1 MRGRLF
7 LSDPPDPI
15 RIPGPPGFGAP
26 EEVHVFAAEEI
37 AAVNAALAARRALLV
52 RGEPGIGKTQMA
64 RATAVALGRAFVGIT
79 VDART
84 ESRDLLWHFD
94 AVARLAEAQR
104 QGAGG
109 ANRTKSTAHT
119 ESALAVNRFV
129 EPRVLWWGLDWR
141 GAAAQAMLA
150 GVPEPPPL
158 AEKCDPANG
167 VVVLID
173 EIDKADSDVPN
184 GLLEALGAGTFPV
197 PGYREPVRATSTV
210 QPLVIVTTNAERV
223 LPEAFVRRC
232 LTLDLVLP
240 SETPALIARLIERGH
255 AHFPGAS
262 DDVLRQAA
270 EMVAKDRETAIDKG
284 WRPRPGQAEFMD
296 LLRAALALASAQG
309 TTPEALL
316 ATLRPY
322 MLLKSGQGSG

>member
-1 MRGRLF
+1 MFLTDPGTPITITEPDGRG
-7 LSDPPDPI
+7 S
-15 RIPGPPGFGAP
+15 P
-26 EEVHVFAAEEI
+26 EEVHLLAPEEI

-52 RGEPGIGKTQMA
+52 RGEPGAGKTQLA
-64 RATAVALGRAFVGIT
+64 RAAAVALHRAFVGLT

-109 ANRTKSTAHT
+109 AERLQPTQTT
-119 ESALAVNRFV
+119 ESSLAIERFV
-129 EPRVLWWGLDWR
+129 APRALWWGLDWA
-141 GAAAQAMLA
+141 GAAAQAQRA
-150 GVPEPPPL
+150 GAPEPPPL
-158 AEKCDPANG
+158 AEGCRPANG

-184 GLLEALGAGTFPV
+184 GLLEALGAGHFPV
-197 PGYREPVRATSTV
+197 PGRREPVRASASAP
-210 QPLVIVTTNAERV
+210 PLVIVTTNAERA

-240 SETPALIARLIERGH
+240 KERPELVERLITRGR

-262 DDVLRQAA
+262 DDLLLQAA
-270 EMVAKDRETAIDKG
+270 EMLARDREIAIDRG

-296 LLRAALALASAQG
+296 LVRAALTLAPVHD

-322 MLLKSGQGSG
+322 MLLKSGQDIG

>member
-1 MRGRLF
+1 MSGSLF
-7 LSDPPDPI
+7 LSDPSDAI

-52 RGEPGIGKTQMA
+52 RGEPGIGKTQLA
-64 RATAVALGRAFVGIT
+64 RAAAVALGRAFVGIT

-109 ANRTKSTAHT
+109 ANRNRSTART
-119 ESALAVNRFV
+119 EAALAINRFV

-141 GAAAQAMLA
+141 GAAAQARRA
-150 GVPEPPPL
+150 GVPEPPSL
-158 AEKCDPANG
+158 AEACHPDNG
-167 VVVLID
+167 IVVLID

-184 GLLEALGAGTFPV
+184 GLLEALGAGMFPV
-197 PGYREPVRATSTV
+197 PGYRQPVRATTAV
-210 QPLVIVTTNAERV
+210 QPLVVVTTNAERV
-223 LPEAFVRRC
+223 IPEAFVRRC

-240 SETPALIARLIERGH
+240 SETPALIARLLERGR

-262 DDVLRQAA
+262 DDLLRHAA
-270 EMVAKDRETAIDKG
+270 EMVARDRETAMDKG

-296 LLRAALALASAQG
+296 LLRAALTLAPAQG

-322 MLLKSGQGSG
+322 MLLKSGPGSG